1 MRVLILGGDGM
12 LGHRLL
18 LHLRDRHE
26 VKVTLRRDLEAYAG
40 FGLFDKEN
48 SYPNV
53 DVRSED
59 RLLETVADFRP
70 EAVVNAAG
78 IVKQRDAAKEYLP
91 SLEINALLPHRLA
104 VICQA
109 AGARLVHVST
119 DCVFSGRRG
128 NYTEKDVPDAEDL
141 YGRTKLL
148 GEVGDPP
155 CITLRTSIIG
165 LELSRKGS
173 LIEWFLDQ
181 EGDIKGFT
189 RAIYTGLTTAEM
201 SRVIERVLV
210 EHPELSGVWQVASE
224 PISKYDLLSRFAGI
238 LGREDVRIVPDD
250 AVEIDRSLSALE
262 FQGAT
267 GYHPPGWEQMLAELG
282 SEVHDRERQ

>member
-26 VKVTLRRDLEAYAG
+26 VKVTLRRDLEAYAQ
-40 FGLFDKEN
+40 FGLFDREN

-53 DVRSED
+53 DVRSEE
-59 RLLETVADFRP
+59 RLLEAVADFRP

-91 SLEINALLPHRLA
+91 SIEINALLPHRLA
-104 VICQA
+104 VICRA
-109 AGARLVHVST
+109 AGARLVHMST

-128 NYTEKDVPDAEDL
+128 NYTEKDLPDAEDL

-148 GEVGDPP
+148 GEVGGAG
-155 CITLRTSIIG
+155 CVTLRTSIIG
-165 LELSRKGS
+165 LELSRKGG
-173 LIEWFLDQ
+173 LIEWFLAQ
-181 EGDIKGFT
+181 KGEIKGFT
-189 RAIYTGLTTAEM
+189 RAIYTGLTTTEM

-210 EHPELSGVWQVASE
+210 EHPDLSGVWQVASE
-224 PISKYDLLSRFAGI
+224 PISKYDLLRRFAEV
-238 LGREDVRIVPDD
+238 LGREGVRIVPND

-262 FQGAT
+262 FQGTT

-282 SEVHDRERQ
+282 SEVHDRER